1 MKLENK
7 RPNSEGPGRSYLKF
21 RLTLKAFGSYQ
32 RPFINLG
39 MECLGVIKVIEQL
52 KQGRGQ
58 RWGGLP
64 GSDLSKGQQPPLI
77 NICCT

>member
-58 RWGGLP
+58 RWEVYLGVIYLR
-64 GSDLSKGQQPPLI
+64 DNRHL
-77 NICCT
+77 